1 MRRTSPIRSSC
12 VHASTSSWGSAGQR
26 CAYWRLFSMRPC
38 QRRSRRRSIISRGS
52 AHAFLGL
59 RIKPSG
65 SMRVRAMP
73 RQISRCVHSMRA
85 MCSLT
90 VTIFLLRPRRIGRR
104 QRSTAVSLRR
114 FRRLITV
121 HTDEGSGS
129 ASGISL
135 PMSESMWCSRFPM
148 R

>member
-12 VHASTSSWGSAGQR
+12 VHASNSLWGSAERR
-26 CAYWRLFSMRPC
+26 CAHWHLFSTRPC
-38 QRRSRRRSIISRGS
+38 LRRSRRRSIILRGS
-52 AHAFLGL
+52 ARVFLVL
-59 RIKPSG
+59 RIRPSL
-65 SMRVRAMP
+65 SMHARAML

-90 VTIFLLRPRRIGRR
+90 VTIFLLRPPRIGRR

-135 PMSESMWCSRFPM
+135 PMSESMWCSRFRM